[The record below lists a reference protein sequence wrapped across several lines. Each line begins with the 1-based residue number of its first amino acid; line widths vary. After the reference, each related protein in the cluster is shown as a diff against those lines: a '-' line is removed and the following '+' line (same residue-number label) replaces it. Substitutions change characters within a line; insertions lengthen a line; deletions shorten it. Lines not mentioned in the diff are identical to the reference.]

1 MTDVSDQAKRVAALA
16 RLALL
21 LAAAL
26 LVGVGAILLLVGVA
40 AGLPVV
46 VGATMAP

>member
-1 MTDVSDQAKRVAALA
+1 VSGQAGRVAGVR
-16 RLALL
+16 RLVLL

-26 LVGVGAILLLVGVA
+26 VVGLGAILLLMGVA

-46 VGATMAP
+46 VGATMTP

>member
-1 MTDVSDQAKRVAALA
+1 MSDQAGRVAGVG
-16 RLALL
+16 RLVLL

-26 LVGVGAILLLVGVA
+26 VVGVGAILLLLGVA

>member
-1 MTDVSDQAKRVAALA
+1 MSDRAERVAGVG
-16 RLALL
+16 RLVLL

-26 LVGVGAILLLVGVA
+26 VVGLGAILLLAGVS

>member
-1 MTDVSDQAKRVAALA
+1 VSDQADRRAAVT
-16 RLALL
+16 RLVLL

-26 LVGVGAILLLVGVA
+26 VVGVGAVLLLVGVA

>member
-1 MTDVSDQAKRVAALA
+1 MSDRAGRVAWVA

-26 LVGVGAILLLVGVA
+26 VVGLGAILLLVGIA

>member
-1 MTDVSDQAKRVAALA
+1 MSDQAGRVAGVG
-16 RLALL
+16 RLVLL

-26 LVGVGAILLLVGVA
+26 VVGLGAILLIVGIA
-40 AGLPVV
+40 AGLPAV